1 MKIIID
7 TCIWSEALRKNK
19 KNLKS
24 EENNSISQEKIKAQE
39 KIYKELKELIFENRI
54 IMLGLIR
61 QELLSGIKDEKM
73 FELIKEKLKSFE
85 DYKIETEDYEQA
97 AKMFNVCRKHGI
109 QGSNT
114 DYLICSIAVRNNFG
128 IFTTDDDFKNYEKYL
143 PILLHKTRKHGN

>member
-24 EENNSISQEKIKAQE
+24 EENDSQEKIKNQE
-39 KIYKELKELIFENRI
+39 KINNELKELIFENRI
-54 IMLGLIR
+54 VMLGLIR
-61 QELLSGIKDEKM
+61 QELLSGIKDEKV
-73 FELIKEKLKSFE
+73 FELIKEKLRSFE
-85 DYKIETEDYEQA
+85 DYKVESEDYEQA
-97 AKMFNVCRKHGI
+97 AKMFNLCRKKHGI

-128 IFTTDDDFKNYEKYL
+128 IFTTDDDFKNYAKYL
-143 PILLHKTRKHGN
+143 PIILHKIRKHGD